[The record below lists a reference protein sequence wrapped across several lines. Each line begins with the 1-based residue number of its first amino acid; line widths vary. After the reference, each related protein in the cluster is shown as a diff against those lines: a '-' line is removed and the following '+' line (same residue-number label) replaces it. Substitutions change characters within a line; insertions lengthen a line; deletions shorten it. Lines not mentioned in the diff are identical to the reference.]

1 MTESS
6 PLKRVAQIDSRLKGG
21 TNRGGHPPQ
30 PVLTLMKKLLL
41 PVVASLPFSLSAQ
54 LVINEVLY
62 DPAFDGGD
70 PTVGDAN
77 GDGTRDASQ
86 DEFVEL
92 VNTSG
97 GPLDLTGWSV
107 SDNQGLRHVFTGGV
121 LADGQAVVIFGGGT
135 PTGSFGGA
143 LVVTA
148 SEPGWALSNSG
159 DSVIVSDPSSVEI
172 GRLGYGNSGIVTASD
187 ESLVLATELDGNS
200 GYISHSTA
208 PGSGGA
214 TYSPGT
220 RVGGAPF
227 GAGAILTVEVAP
239 DIFPENAGAAAAT
252 GTVTRSGDTSSA
264 LVVTLESDSPDEAT
278 VPASVTIPAGQDSVT
293 FSVDAVDDL
302 EPDGNQTV
310 TITASGTEIFSGSAV
325 ITVADNE
332 APIPTITLSAD
343 PTSISEDGGTTT
355 VTIEI
360 SAADPAGY
368 TFDLSSGDTTELTVP
383 ASVTI
388 APDATTATFA
398 ATAVNDTDSDGP
410 QSAII
415 TATDPNLSIGDAT
428 VSVLVTDDEG
438 FDAPNVVIN
447 EIRIDDIGA
456 DDDEYIE
463 LYSPTAGQVPLDR
476 LSIVVIGDN
485 SGGSGAVERVIDLT
499 GETLDGNYFLI
510 GSEIMTLATPDVTR
524 PQNFLENSDNV
535 SILLV
540 LDFDGSEGD
549 DLDVGDDGVL
559 ETKPWAALLS
569 GVSLIEEPNGDD
581 GAGNPIQPG
590 ATEWDYSADLGIP
603 GIGPDR
609 QFVPGHV
616 FRAPD
621 GSGDWQIG
629 PFTSSD
635 GDPDADPPVP
645 AVEVADTP
653 GAENG
658 EGMSG
663 PVEMA
668 VIRSLTIDFEEGSGV
683 INAVGLGTKIWTVET
698 SIDLGGNDTWMEVP
712 GGVGEQDQ
720 PDGSTNFLFFFVPG
734 SENAARFY
742 RLVEVP

>member
-1 MTESS
+1 
-6 PLKRVAQIDSRLKGG
+6 
-21 TNRGGHPPQ
+21 
-30 PVLTLMKKLLL
+30 MKKLLL

-121 LADGQAVVIFGGGT
+121 LADGQAVVIFGGGM